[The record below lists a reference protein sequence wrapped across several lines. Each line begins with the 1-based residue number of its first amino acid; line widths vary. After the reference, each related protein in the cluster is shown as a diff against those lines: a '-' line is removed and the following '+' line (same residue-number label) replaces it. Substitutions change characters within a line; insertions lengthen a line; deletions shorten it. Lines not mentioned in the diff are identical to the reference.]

1 MPAHRAVIVPTPPE
15 VDADLA
21 DVRRR
26 FDPQFNSVPS
36 HLTLVFPHRVR
47 SDALLRHVNSVAGGH
62 RPIQVQLA
70 GFAGSQNAWLFA
82 RVTRGNDDL
91 IALHDDLYTG
101 MLAVALDRTSI
112 FVPHVTVGQV
122 NGASALGAA
131 LDAVDHDMAWE
142 FEVQALTIYRPGD
155 ARTRQIE
162 AGLSSF
168 RCNRAGGC

>member
-21 DVRRR
+21 DLRRC
-26 FDPQFNSVPS
+26 FDPQFNTVPS

-47 SDALLRHVNSVAGGH
+47 SDPLLRHVESIAGVH
-62 RPIQVQLA
+62 RPFWVHLA

-101 MLAVALDRTSI
+101 LLTTALDRTSI
-112 FVPHVTVGQV
+112 YVPHVTVGRV
-122 NGASALGAA
+122 DSASALAAA
-131 LDAVDHDMAWE
+131 LHAADHNMAWD
-142 FEVQALTIYRPGD
+142 FRSSGAHD
-155 ARTRQIE
+155 
-162 AGLSSF
+162 LSP
-168 RCNRAGGC
+168 

>member
-1 MPAHRAVIVPTPPE
+1 MPAHRAVIVLTPPE

-26 FDPQFNSVPS
+26 FDPQFSSVPS
-36 HLTLVFPHRVR
+36 HLTLVFPHSVR
-47 SDALLRHVNSVAGGH
+47 SDALVRHVTSVAGVH
-62 RPIQVQLA
+62 RPFHVRLA

-101 MLAVALDRTSI
+101 MLATALDRTSI
-112 FVPHVTVGQV
+112 YVPHVTVGRV
-122 NGASALGAA
+122 NGASALAAA
-131 LDAVDHDMAWE
+131 LDAADHNMAWE

-155 ARTRQIE
+155 ARSGQIE
-162 AGLSSF
+162 GAIPLSAGQTP
-168 RCNRAGGC
+168 

>member
-26 FDPQFNSVPS
+26 FDPQFTSMPS

-47 SDALLRHVNSVAGGH
+47 SDALLRHVNSVAGDH
-62 RPIQVQLA
+62 RPIQVHLA

-91 IALHDDLYTG
+91 IALHDHLYTG
-101 MLAVALDRTSI
+101 VLAAALDRTSI
-112 FVPHVTVGQV
+112 FVPHVTVGRV

-131 LDAVDHDMAWE
+131 LDAVDQDMARE
-142 FEVQALTIYRPGD
+142 FQVQALTIYRLGD
-155 ARTRQIE
+155 ARPGEIE
-162 AGLSSF
+162 AAIPLATGQTP
-168 RCNRAGGC
+168 